1 MKRDWRSLWLDDF
14 EINLLCVAMT
24 CAGIILGV
32 ATWSL

>member
-1 MKRDWRSLWLDDF
+1 MKRDWRSLWLDEF

-32 ATWSL
+32 AT